1 MAYLAYLD
9 YMAYSDYMAY
19 LACMIWAI
27 RRRFQ
32 IDHPAIAIPMP
43 AKIIVSGSGTI
54 TSSTTWPLVTVPVA
68 KLAEATVCDDIATP
82 VMLGTNPKYS
92 ANV

>member
-1 MAYLAYLD
+1 MTDLAYLT
-9 YMAYSDYMAY
+9 YMTY

-32 IDHPAIAIPMP
+32 IDHAAIPIPMP

-54 TSSTTWPLVTVPVA
+54 TSDLPP
-68 KLAEATVCDDIATP
+68 
-82 VMLGTNPKYS
+82 
-92 ANV
+92 